1 MKLIEFCVK
10 YPVTVWVGIVL
21 AVLFGAIAL
30 TRLPLQMIP
39 TVDVPEITVE
49 TEYPGAAPLEVERE
63 ITRRQEEKL
72 NSVENLREMTSTSIE
87 GKSTIVLKF
96 DWGTNKDIARLGV
109 SEKLDLVTEVPAD
122 AKQPQIR
129 AVNTDEETP
138 IAWIVVEGDR
148 PLNEIWEEVDDVIS
162 PRLERVGGVGA
173 VWRFGG
179 QKREVHVVLDQR
191 AMASRGLTIA
201 EVRDAIVNENR
212 TTKGGQISEGK
223 HRTVVR
229 TLGEVSDIRQL
240 EAIVL
245 RRGGNGNGHGV
256 VYLRDIARVTF
267 GHKDRDFTVRTNG
280 VDAIALGVLRRSGAN
295 TIDTMKGVKAELTY
309 LNDRVYQGKGI
320 RLSQVYDETR
330 YIDESLAQVTD
341 NVYWGVA
348 LTVIVLLLTLRSV
361 GPTVVN
367 ALAIP
372 VSLMATFIVLGL
384 LGRTLNIILLAGL
397 AFASGVVVDNAT
409 VVLENIVRHREMGK
423 DAMRAALDGASEV
436 WGAILA
442 ATLTTVSV
450 FLPIFFIQQEA
461 GQLFRDLALA
471 IVISTLLSLLV
482 SVTVVPMLAARLTI
496 GDGRATRR
504 FPRLNAALDW
514 IGGSFVRA
522 VVRFLDWLRRGVLRR
537 VVAAASIVAAS
548 VAVAYLL
555 APPMDYL
562 PQGNRN
568 LFFVI
573 VKTPPGYS
581 TEQKEQILRVLEQ
594 RYAKIPEIE
603 RYFSVVRLEEP
614 LMGVLA
620 KPESTSL
627 PQMRQLL
634 AKLRK
639 QSQGVPGTVA
649 VFATQSPLFRR
660 RGAFFGGTNLQADV
674 KGKDL
679 DTIREIAGRLEGQLK
694 QFRGANFVN
703 SSFEWGN
710 PELQVSIDRERAA
723 ALGLTAREVG
733 YIVETAVAGTLAGTF
748 QEGGKEIDIKLVS
761 NEREGRRTQ
770 DVDRTVFYTRAGV
783 PLRLTEIATVAPA
796 AGPTKVQH
804 VDQDRSISMTVNVK
818 EQLALEEAMKAVDEE
833 IIRPARLGLPLGYSI
848 NVAGHARDLTDAFN
862 AIKWSYLLAQIVIY
876 LLMASLFESWL
887 VPFYIMFSV
896 PLAVTGGVLAVRWA
910 HTVEPAIKMDTVT
923 MMGFVIL
930 SGIVVSNA
938 ILIVHQALNHM
949 REGQEPQEALLS
961 SVESRI
967 RPIFITTLTTLAGV
981 LPLVVS
987 SGAGSELYRGL
998 GSAVLGGLT
1007 LSTIVTLLLVP
1018 IVYSLGLD
1026 AQRALGAR
1034 ARPPWRRRARST
1046 RVAGAVPGTLRLE
1059 GAALNP
1065 DAPAR
1070 TD

>member
-1 MKLIEFCVK
+1 MKLIEFCVR

-21 AVLFGAIAL
+21 TLLFGGIAF

-49 TEYPGAAPLEVERE
+49 TEYPAAAPLEVERE

-87 GKSTIVLKF
+87 GKSTIVLTF
-96 DWGTNKDIARLGV
+96 DWGTNKDIVRLGV
-109 SEKLDLVTEVPAD
+109 SEKLDLVTEVPED
-122 AKQPQIR
+122 AKEPQIR
-129 AVNTDEETP
+129 AVNSDEETP
-138 IAWIVVEGDR
+138 IAWIIVQGDR
-148 PLNEIWEEVDDVIS
+148 PLNEIWEEVEDVIS
-162 PRLERVGGVGA
+162 PRLERIGGVGA

-179 QKREVHVVLDQR
+179 QTREVHVVLDQR
-191 AMASRGLTIA
+191 AMAARGLTIA
-201 EVRDAIVNENR
+201 EVRDAVVNENR

-223 HRTVVR
+223 RRTVVR
-229 TLGEVSDIRQL
+229 TLGEVTDIRRL
-240 EAIVL
+240 EDIVL
-245 RRGGNGNGHGV
+245 RQAGNGRGV
-256 VYLRDIARVTF
+256 VYLRDVARVQF
-267 GHKDRDFTVRTNG
+267 GHRDRDFAVRTNG
-280 VDAIALGVLRRSGAN
+280 ADAIGLGVLRRSGAN
-295 TIDTMKGVKAELTY
+295 TIDTMKGVKAEIAY

-320 RLSQVYDETR
+320 RLIQVYDETT

-348 LTVIVLLLTLRSV
+348 LTVVVLLLTLRSV
-361 GPTVVN
+361 GPTLVN

-372 VSLMATFIVLGL
+372 ISLIATFMVLSL
-384 LGRTLNIILLAGL
+384 LGRTLNIILLAGM

-423 DAMRAALDGASEV
+423 NAVRAAIEGASEV

-450 FLPIFFIQQEA
+450 FIPIFFVQQEA

-471 IVISTLLSLLV
+471 VVISTLLSLVV
-482 SVTVVPMLAARLTI
+482 SVTVVPMLAARLTV
-496 GDGRATRR
+496 GARRATPR
-504 FPRLNAALDW
+504 FARLNALLDRL
-514 IGGSFVRA
+514 GDA
-522 VVRFLDWLRRGVLRR
+522 VVGAVVGLLDWLRRGVWRR
-537 VVAAASIVAAS
+537 VLTAAAIVAAS
-548 VAVAYLL
+548 LL
-555 APPMDYL
+555 VTWAFLPPMDYL

-568 LFFVI
+568 LFFVL

-581 TEQKEQILRVLEQ
+581 TEQKEQILKTLEE
-594 RYAKIPEIE
+594 RYATIPEIE

-620 KPESTSL
+620 RPESTSL
-627 PQMRQLL
+627 SDMRALL
-634 AKLRK
+634 GKLR
-639 QSQGVPGTVA
+639 QANQGVPGTVA

-660 RGAFFGGTNLQADV
+660 RGAFFGGTNLQVDV

-679 DTIREIAGRLEGQLK
+679 ETIRQIAERLEGQLR

-710 PELQVSIDRERAA
+710 PELQVKVDRERAA
-723 ALGLTAREVG
+723 ALGVSAREVG

-748 QEGGKEIDIKLVS
+748 KEGGKEIDIKLVS
-761 NEREGRRTQ
+761 NAREGRRTQ
-770 DVDRTVFYTRAGV
+770 DVHRTMFYTRAGV
-783 PLRLTEIATVAPA
+783 PLRLTEIADVTAA

-804 VDQDRSISMTVNVK
+804 VDQDRAISMTVNVK
-818 EQLALEEAMKAVDEE
+818 ESMALEEAVKAVEDEM
-833 IIRPARLGLPLGYSI
+833 IGPARLALPLGYSI
-848 NVAGHARDLTDAFN
+848 SVAGHARDLVEAFDAL
-862 AIKWSYLLAQIVIY
+862 KWSYVLAQIVIY

-910 HTVEPAIKMDTVT
+910 HAIEPAIKMDTVT
-923 MMGFVIL
+923 MLGFVIL

-949 REGQEPQEALLS
+949 REGQEPQEALLA
-961 SVESRI
+961 SVRSRI
-967 RPIFITTLTTLAGV
+967 RPIFITTLTTVVGV

-987 SGAGSELYRGL
+987 SGSGSELYRGL

-1026 AQRALGAR
+1026 AQRALAGR
-1034 ARPPWRRRARST
+1034 LPTWRR
-1046 RVAGAVPGTLRLE
+1046 
-1059 GAALNP
+1059 AAQS
-1065 DAPAR
+1065 
-1070 TD
+1070 